1 MLRDC
6 KLFPTATSL
15 VAMDKQAANERQS
28 EQAQLDASYD
38 PLLLQVPPNIAAAP
52 HV

>member
-28 EQAQLDASYD
+28 LFPGQ
-38 PLLLQVPPNIAAAP
+38 NIAP
-52 HV
+52 GTDQKMPEIFRGLFGK